1 MSDLPSSHNSI
12 PSPQCAL
19 GTTPHLSIRKKAK
32 EGRGTKGRKREKEER
47 GRKENV
53 QEKTAE
59 DVKNDGGK
67 KERNREITE
76 HFYDTER
83 ENMSHHSP

>member
-1 MSDLPSSHNSI
+1 MCTGHDSSSVH
-12 PSPQCAL
+12 PKE
-19 GTTPHLSIRKKAK
+19 GERRKKETKQTK
-32 EGRGTKGRKREKEER
+32 ERREE

-67 KERNREITE
+67 GEKQRDNRTLLR
-76 HFYDTER
+76 HRKRKHVTPSQTNGVTSGSR
-83 ENMSHHSP
+83 G

>member
-1 MSDLPSSHNSI
+1 MCTGHDSSSVH
-12 PSPQCAL
+12 P
-19 GTTPHLSIRKKAK
+19 K
-32 EGRGTKGRKREKEER
+32 EGERRKRDKEEEREREKEER

-53 QEKTAE
+53 REKTAE
-59 DVKNDGGK
+59 DVKNDGGGEK

-83 ENMSHHSP
+83 ENMSHHPP